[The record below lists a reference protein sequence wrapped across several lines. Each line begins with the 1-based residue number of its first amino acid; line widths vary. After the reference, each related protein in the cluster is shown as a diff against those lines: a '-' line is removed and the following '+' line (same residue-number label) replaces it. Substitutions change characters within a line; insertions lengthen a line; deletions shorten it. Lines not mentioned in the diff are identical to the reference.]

1 MERQMN
7 LETTEGRAFG
17 GESARSEE
25 HASSRSVEYP
35 SVHGRVTEIRGD
47 HGLVSFLET
56 LADEIDRRQSSEGH
70 SRDMARWAGLVA
82 MELDLDDERQW
93 ACSTAAR
100 LHAIGKIVV
109 PESILNKKGPL
120 TSDEWNVVQSHPSQ
134 GADIIR
140 LASGFE
146 RVAEVIRHHQERFDG
161 TGYPEGKSGVE
172 ISLEARIVAVCGAW
186 AAMRATRP
194 YRAALTREQARAELE
209 SGSGTEFDPEVVR
222 AFLLLEA
229 AEEWNRSAPSP
240 VPAG

>member
-1 MERQMN
+1 MN
-7 LETTEGRAFG
+7 PETSEGRAFG
-17 GESARSEE
+17 GDPSVAG
-25 HASSRSVEYP
+25 APSSSSGVDYP
-35 SVHGRVTEIRGD
+35 SVRGRVTEIRADG
-47 HGLVSFLET
+47 GLLAFLES
-56 LADEIDRRQSSEGH
+56 LADNIDRRQASEGH

-82 MELDLDDERQW
+82 MELELDDDRQW

-100 LHAIGKIVV
+100 LHAIGKVVV

-120 TSDEWNVVQSHPSQ
+120 SAEEWELVQSHPAQ
-134 GADIIR
+134 GADIIK
-140 LASGFE
+140 LATGFE
-146 RVAEVIRHHQERFDG
+146 KVADVIRQHQERFDG

-194 YRAALTREQARAELE
+194 YRAALTRDQARTELE
-209 SGSGTEFDPEVVR
+209 TGSGTEFDPEVVR